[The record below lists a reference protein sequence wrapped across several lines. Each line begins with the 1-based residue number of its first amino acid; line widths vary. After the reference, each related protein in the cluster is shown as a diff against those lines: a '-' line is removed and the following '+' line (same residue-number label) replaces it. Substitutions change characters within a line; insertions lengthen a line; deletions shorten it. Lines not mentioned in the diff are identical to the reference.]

1 MKHCDD
7 FVVVENRAS
16 GSAFF
21 KLSLRACS
29 PLPEITAG
37 QFVEVGVRQT
47 EGIILR
53 RPISIH
59 DVDYAANT
67 IVLLIRIAGKGTR
80 QLSMLE
86 KGERVNLIY
95 PLGRGFECRGEDVL
109 LAGGGVGVAPLLF
122 LAKSFHSR
130 GVRPHILLGYRDRE
144 QFLDLPE
151 FDKYGDVFV
160 ATQDGSLG
168 ERGMVT
174 EHSVFAKQFDCVYAC
189 GPTPMMR
196 AVAESCRQRGIE
208 CFVSLENKMAC
219 GIGACLCCVQQTT
232 SGHRCT
238 CTDGPVF
245 NSEEVI
251 W

>member
-7 FVVVENRAS
+7 FVVVENQS
-16 GSAFF
+16 LGSAFF
-21 KLSLRACS
+21 KLSLQTCS

-37 QFVEVGVRQT
+37 QFVEVRVPQT

-59 DVDYAANT
+59 DVDYDTKT
-67 IVLLIRIAGKGTR
+67 IILLIRIAGKGTK
-80 QLSMLE
+80 QLSMLK
-86 KGERVNLIY
+86 KGECVNLIY
-95 PLGRGFECRGEDVL
+95 PLGKGFDCKGDDVL
-109 LAGGGVGVAPLLF
+109 LIGGGVGVAPLLF
-122 LAKSFHSR
+122 LAKSFHLK
-130 GVRPHILLGYRDRE
+130 GIRPNILLGYRDKE

-151 FDKYGDVFV
+151 FNRYGEVFI

-168 ERGMVT
+168 EKAMVT
-174 EHSVFAKQFDCVYAC
+174 EHSIFAKQFDCVYTC
-189 GPTPMMR
+189 GPTSMMK
-196 AVAESCRQRGIE
+196 AVAESCKQREIE

-232 SGHRCT
+232 SGHKCT
-238 CTDGPVF
+238 CTEGPVF
-245 NSEEVI
+245 DSKEVI

>member
-7 FVVVENRAS
+7 FVVIENRALS
-16 GSAFF
+16 SDFF
-21 KLSLRACS
+21 RLSLQAGS
-29 PLPEITAG
+29 PLPDITAG
-37 QFVEVGVRQT
+37 QFVEVAVQQT

-59 DVDYAANT
+59 DVDYGSST

-80 QLSMLE
+80 QLSKLT
-86 KGERVNLIY
+86 KGELVNLIY
-95 PLGRGFECRGEDVL
+95 PLGKGFDCEGNNVL
-109 LAGGGVGVAPLLF
+109 LVGGGVGVAPLLF
-122 LAKSFHSR
+122 LAKSFSAK
-130 GVRPHILLGYRDRE
+130 GVRPKILLGYRSAE
-144 QFLDLPE
+144 QLIDLPE
-151 FDKYGDVFV
+151 FDCYGEKFI
-160 ATQDGSLG
+160 ATQDGSYG
-168 ERGMVT
+168 EKAMVT
-174 EHSVFAKQFDCVYAC
+174 EHSIFKKQFDYVYTC

-196 AVAESCRQRGIE
+196 AVAESCKQRGIE

-232 SGHRCT
+232 SGHKCT
-238 CTDGPVF
+238 CTEGPVF